1 MPRLINN
8 YVLGTTKYLSV
19 LLICLVGCVKRTS
32 DLVTVPPPQENTPVT
47 TTEIIDPMGKWFSRV
62 TQGNDPY
69 PSVCSLYS
77 EEDELIGSGV
87 LIRPNVV
94 LTAGHCID
102 DDSITSVDF
111 GDERI
116 AVKKMVLHPSYS
128 DALGRV
134 LLEDIGLI
142 FLECDSK
149 YEPAK
154 IGCTEWMVRHQ
165 PITTVGFSFGYK
177 KYSKRGVFRYFGTI
191 IEQPNVMKFIPRPI
205 SVWFGDSGGGVFTR
219 FEGKKYLV
227 GIISTFTVLRNYKG
241 DDNITECSAVIIS
254 KHLDWIELEILNEEI
269 EQSY

>member
-1 MPRLINN
+1 
-8 YVLGTTKYLSV
+8 
-19 LLICLVGCVKRTS
+19 
-32 DLVTVPPPQENTPVT
+32 
-47 TTEIIDPMGKWFSRV
+47 MGEWFNRV

-69 PSVCSLYS
+69 QSVCSLYS
-77 EEDELIGSGV
+77 EEDKLIGSGV

-128 DALGRV
+128 DTLGRITN
-134 LLEDIGLI
+134 DIGLV
-142 FLECDSK
+142 FLDCDSK
-149 YEPAK
+149 HEPAK
-154 IGCTEWMVRHQ
+154 IGCTEWMERHQ

-177 KYSKRGVFRYFGTI
+177 KYSKGGVFRYFGTI
-191 IEQPNVMKFIPRPI
+191 VEQPNVMKFIPRPI

-227 GIISTFTVLRNYKG
+227 GIISTFTVLKNYKG